1 MDAIA
6 RALMPH
12 LIVAPIVLPLLTAAL
27 MLLLSNAGRWTAA
40 ALNVAACVLGVL
52 LAITLLHW
60 VHHTARP
67 LSVGVYLPSNWAM
80 PYGIVLAADRLAAM
94 MVLLASLIALAAVLY
109 SCARWHQAG
118 AYFHPLFQLQLMGLY
133 GAFLT
138 ADLFNLFV
146 FFEIML
152 TASYGLLLHGT
163 GWPRVRASVHYIALN
178 LMASSLFLIG
188 AAMLY
193 GVTGTLSMADMAI
206 MVPAIPE
213 NDRALLHAGAAILA
227 VAFLVKAAAWPLN
240 FWLPP
245 AYSSAA
251 APVAALFA
259 LMTKLGV
266 YAILRLWTLLF
277 PQDAGISAL
286 FGGAVLVALGLVTLA
301 FGALGVLASQHL
313 GRMAAFCAIF
323 SSGALLAALGFGRPA
338 VTGGALYYTFG
349 STMAVSTLFLLV
361 ELINRTREVEDKPPL
376 EWWEQSVDAFAISAF
391 FEHQPQHQRGVNLD
405 DDEQALIGRAI
416 PGSMAFLGLAFM
428 ACVLTIAGLPPM
440 PGFVGKM
447 VMLSALLNPAGFG
460 QDAPVSVSAW
470 ALLALLMLGGLL
482 SIIAMSRAGIRYFW
496 APAERPAPRLHIIE
510 VVPVAMLL
518 ALCCVLVWR
527 ADEVMRYVN
536 AAARNLHA
544 PGDYISA
551 VAAARPVPPPQSK
564 ASEAGSTTDT
574 AAAHERN
581 TP

>member
-1 MDAIA
+1 MMDALA

-12 LIVAPIVLPLLTAAL
+12 LIIAPIVLPLLAAAL
-27 MLLLSNAGRWTAA
+27 MLMLRNTGRWTQAA
-40 ALNVAACVLGVL
+40 INVTACVLGVV
-52 LAITLLHW
+52 LAMTLLHW

-94 MVLLASLIALAAVLY
+94 MVLLTSLIGLAAVLY

-146 FFEIML
+146 FFEITL

-163 GWPRVRASVHYIALN
+163 GAPRVRAGMHYIALN
-178 LMASSLFLIG
+178 LMASSLFLMG
-188 AAMLY
+188 AAILY

-213 NDRALLHAGAAILA
+213 DDRALLHAGAAILA
-227 VAFLVKAAAWPLN
+227 VAFFVKAAVWPLN
-240 FWLPP
+240 FWMPA
-245 AYSSAA
+245 AYSSAG

-259 LMTKLGV
+259 LLTKLGV

-286 FGGAVLVALGLVTLA
+286 FGGPALVALGLVTLT

-313 GRMAAFCAIF
+313 GRMAAFYAIL
-323 SSGALLAALGFGRPA
+323 SSGTLLAALGFGQPA
-338 VTGGALYYTFG
+338 VTGGALYYSFG

-361 ELINRTREVEDKPPL
+361 ELIDRTRQVEEQPPL
-376 EWWEQSVDAFAISAF
+376 EWWEMSVDSFAVSAF
-391 FEHQPQHQRGVNLD
+391 YEPFQRQRGVNLD
-405 DDEQALIGRAI
+405 DAEEALIGRAI

-428 ACVLTIAGLPPM
+428 ACGLTIAGLPPM

-447 VMLSALLNPAGFG
+447 VILSALLNPEGFG
-460 QDAPVSVSAW
+460 QSAQVSPVAW
-470 ALLALLMLGGLL
+470 TMLALLMAGGLL
-482 SIIAMSRAGIRYFW
+482 SIIAASRAGVRYFW
-496 APAERPAPRLHIIE
+496 APAGRPAPRLRVIE
-510 VVPVAMLL
+510 IAPIAMLL
-518 ALCCVLVWR
+518 ALNLVLVWR
-527 ADEVMRYVN
+527 ADEVMRFVN
-536 AAARNLHA
+536 AAARHLHT
-544 PGDYISA
+544 PDDYISA
-551 VAAARPVPPPQSK
+551 IVAARPVPPPTLPAK
-564 ASEAGSTTDT
+564 EST
-574 AAAHERN
+574 
-581 TP
+581 P